1 MLDACLF
8 TIFYSRL
15 IGAPPSLN
23 EKKKEGV
30 KKKKTQWKA
39 MHVADP
45 PPGGRV
51 DAAVGECTQNA

>member
-15 IGAPPSLN
+15 IGAPPSHN
-23 EKKKEGV
+23 EEKKKEGV
-30 KKKKTQWKA
+30 KKKPQWKA
-39 MHVADP
+39 MHVAEP
-45 PPGGRV
+45 PPGGTV